1 MKLTSEQLKRI
12 IAEEVSRVIAE
23 VGAALTPA
31 KVTGINANPGDVN
44 FGASGFFSFVLDKND
59 KSGRPVQVSNCQI
72 DEDPVKVFKN
82 MKKCAENA
90 GFVLD
95 NDSWRFA
102 FKPGDRLKTD
112 LGVGG
117 YIDPEIEFGDTRR
130 SDFMRRHNKGSR
142 ALLSTTER

>member
-31 KVTGINANPGDVN
+31 KVTKIDANPGDVN
-44 FGASGFFSFVLDKND
+44 FGDSGFFSFELDKND

-72 DEDPVKVFKN
+72 DEDPVKVFTN

-112 LGVGG
+112 LGVEG
-117 YIDPEIEFGDTRR
+117 YIDLETEFGDTRR
-130 SDFMRRHNKGSR
+130 RDFITRHHKRSR